1 VRIAPHLAPDGA
13 AVPAQMPC
21 DLRVAQSLPS
31 QGGEPISLRRSN
43 LVVAHGTFPF
53 LGGNENLRLCQI
65 TSFNRKTVALS
76 L

>member
-1 VRIAPHLAPDGA
+1 MRIATYLAPDGA
-13 AVPAQMPC
+13 AVPAQHPR
-21 DLRVAQSLPS
+21 DLRIAESLPS
-31 QGGEPISLRRSN
+31 QGREPIPLLGSD

-65 TSFNRKTVALS
+65 ASFTSPVALS